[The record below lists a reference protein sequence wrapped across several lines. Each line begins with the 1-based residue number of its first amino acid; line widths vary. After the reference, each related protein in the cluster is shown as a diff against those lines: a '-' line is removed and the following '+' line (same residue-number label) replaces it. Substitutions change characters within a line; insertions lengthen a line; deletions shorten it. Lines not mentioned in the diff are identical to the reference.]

1 MKRIPL
7 LLSILALPLTLAA
20 GEIRVSPRGND
31 RGDGSANRPL
41 LTLRAALQ
49 QAREWRRTADPRTAG
64 GITILLEEGTYRLD
78 VPLYLRPEDSG
89 TADSPTVIRSARA
102 DRPAVVSGGVSPAAL
117 RFEAGCWIAE
127 APRTQQRP
135 LLTRQLWSGDRRLT
149 PAQLLGEGEL
159 ERMTDF
165 DPATETIT
173 IPRPAVEGLDR
184 APQLEMLVHQRWAV
198 AILRVK
204 ELRCEGDR
212 AVVSFLD
219 PESHLEFAHPWPQP
233 VIGGERG
240 NSSYTLLNAREL
252 LDRPGE
258 WFQDYA
264 TGEIRYLPAADE
276 HDAPQLVLPRLSRL
290 VTIEGTAK
298 RPVQHIR
305 FEGIRFEHTAW
316 ERPMHHGHVTLQ
328 GGFPLID
335 AYKLHEQ
342 PGFAWDANLEN
353 QAWVE
358 RPDAAV
364 AVRDAAHI
372 AFTGCTFRHI
382 GATGLDLEA
391 GVSDALV
398 ADNDFSDIGG
408 TALLIGPFGE
418 GPTEVHIPYP
428 LTGDEGRLCERIV
441 VRGNRVAD
449 VTCEDWGGVGIG
461 AGYVRDTEIVGNRL
475 AGMNYSGIAVGWGW
489 TARETGM
496 RNNRIARNI
505 VTNYAR
511 QLYDAGGIYT
521 LSNQP
526 GSVIEE
532 NIIAAPHAAPYA
544 TNDRGF
550 CIYLDAMTDGYTIR
564 NNWCPDERF
573 GTNNPG
579 PAIRWG
585 TNGPTVDRKALLQTI
600 PQATK

>member
-1 MKRIPL
+1 MKRIAL
-7 LLSILALPLTLAA
+7 LLSIVALPLTLAA
-20 GEIRVSPRGND
+20 GEIWVSPHGSD
-31 RGDGSANRPL
+31 LADGSADRPL
-41 LTLRAALQ
+41 LTLHAALQ

-64 GITILLEEGTYRLD
+64 GITICLQEGLYRLEE
-78 VPLYLRPEDSG
+78 PLYIRPEDSG
-89 TADSPTVIRSARA
+89 TADSPTVIRSADA
-102 DRPAVVSGGVSPAAL
+102 AHPAVLSGGTEPVAL

-127 APRTQQRP
+127 APRTRQQP
-135 LLTRQLWSGDRRLT
+135 LLTRQLWSGERRLT
-149 PAQLLGEGEL
+149 PAQLLGNGEL
-159 ERMTDF
+159 DRMIDF
-165 DPATETIT
+165 DPATETIV

-198 AILRVK
+198 AILRVR
-204 ELRCEGDR
+204 ELRYEGNR
-212 AVVSFLD
+212 AIVRFHN
-219 PESHLEFAHPWPQP
+219 PESHLEFSHPWPQP
-233 VIGGERG
+233 VIGGEKG

-258 WFQDYA
+258 WYQDYA
-264 TGEIRYLPAADE
+264 SGRILYRPAADE
-276 HDAPQLVLPRLSRL
+276 TEAPQLVLPRLRRL
-290 VTIEGTAK
+290 LTIEGTAK
-298 RPVQHIR
+298 QPVRHIR

-316 ERPMHHGHVTLQ
+316 DRPMHQGHVTLQ
-328 GGFPLID
+328 GGFPLLD
-335 AYKLHEQ
+335 AYKLHEK
-342 PGFAWDANLEN
+342 PGFAWDENLEN
-353 QAWVE
+353 QAWIE

-364 AVRDAAHI
+364 AVRYAAQI
-372 AFTGCTFRHI
+372 AFTGCAFRHL

-391 GVSDALV
+391 GVSDALI
-398 ADNDFSDIGG
+398 AGNDFSDIGG
-408 TALLIGPFGE
+408 TALMIGPFGE

-428 LTGDEGRLCERIV
+428 LTGDTGRFCERIA
-441 VRGNRVAD
+441 VRRNRITD

-461 AGYVRDTEIVGNRL
+461 AGYVRDTEIAGNEL

-489 TARETGM
+489 TKHDTGM
-496 RNNRIARNI
+496 HNNRIVRNR
-505 VTNYAR
+505 VTDYAR

-532 NIIAAPHAAPYA
+532 NIIAAPHEAPYA

-564 NNWCPDERF
+564 NNWCPAERF

-585 TNGPTVDRKALLQTI
+585 VNGPTVDRDDLLKKMQQVTR
-600 PQATK
+600 